1 MPAQMSPIMTMPSVS
16 WRRRLAGVPLVLC
29 LVCSQHAGAT
39 ATDELVSSARHPD
52 GSTVPY
58 VLTLDQPDP
67 AFIVILMPGGVG
79 VVAPEM
85 KDGKLVMRGKG
96 NFLIRSRALFAGQ
109 GFAAVSTD
117 ATSSPERMTAIL
129 EDLGRRFPKAAVYI
143 IGTSRSTYSTMRLA
157 EIMDGRVAGFVHTSS
172 MNPIAV
178 FDPRGLK
185 SRNLIVHHRN
195 DTCRVTGYASAVSAH
210 ERYGAEL
217 ITIEGGISE
226 GDTCE
231 ALAHHGYNGV
241 EKETVERIKAW
252 IRR

>member
-1 MPAQMSPIMTMPSVS
+1 MTVTMPCAA
-16 WRRRLAGVPLVLC
+16 RRHRVAGVALILC
-29 LVCSQHAGAT
+29 LLCLLCSQHASAT
-39 ATDELVSSARHPD
+39 ATEELVSSAHYPD

-58 VLTLDQPDP
+58 VLTLEQPAP

-85 KDGKLVMRGKG
+85 KEGKIVMRAKG
-96 NFLIRSRALFAGQ
+96 NFLIRSRALFADHD
-109 GFAAVSTD
+109 FAAVSTD

-143 IGTSRSTYSTMRLA
+143 IGTSRSTYATMRLA
-157 EIMDGRVAGFVHTSS
+157 ESMDGRVAGFVHTSS
-172 MNPIAV
+172 MNTIAV
-178 FDPRGLK
+178 FDPRALK

-195 DTCRVTGYASAVSAH
+195 DTCRVTGYASALSAH
-210 ERYGAEL
+210 ERHGAEL
-217 ITIEGGISE
+217 ITMEGGISE

-231 ALAHHGYNGV
+231 AYAHHGYNGI
-241 EKETVERIKAW
+241 EKQTVERIKAW